1 MDRLGVCAVLAI
13 YLQLVWGATTPVDE
27 FLCGSDYCVEQDG
40 VYCDTKSKSCKCPAG
55 MIGNGR
61 VECVD
66 PTKKCLCT
74 IHGDPHIISFGHDSF
89 TFPLP
94 CHHVLADFVTP
105 QTPRTPN
112 GCKVTIAGRAT
123 YPPKGKNTIYSFER
137 QIEVVVST
145 ATNVFATI
153 LNEQGFA
160 WKKLRRVGPRT
171 RRRSRIGRL
180 TVQTGHDYSDFFF
193 LHVMPCDITV
203 KFRDWDGYFALSK
216 PVGSKG
222 TAGACGTCDT
232 AISPGD
238 KAKKLPDKTEM
249 ERYLEALSNVSPIDG
264 SPANQYPSC
273 VTLTDLQNSC
283 PADKKTAAAEVCSML
298 LQDLKTNECLVKG
311 AGTNGVEDRF
321 VSCFKSVCEGAA
333 PCGLIPQ
340 AFEGCADTPVVKAYQ
355 ASKCK

>member
-1 MDRLGVCAVLAI
+1 MDGLGVFAVLAI
-13 YLQLVWGATTPVDE
+13 YLQLVCGATTPVDDL
-27 FLCGSDYCVEQDG
+27 LCGRDYCVEQDG
-40 VYCDTKSKSCKCPAG
+40 VYCDTKSKTCKCPTE

-105 QTPRTPN
+105 PTARTPN
-112 GCKVTIAGRAT
+112 GCKVTIGGRAT
-123 YPPKGKNTIYSFER
+123 YPPNGKNTIYSFER

-145 ATNVFATI
+145 SANVFAAI
-153 LNEQGFA
+153 LNENGFA
-160 WKKLRRVGPRT
+160 WKKLRRVGPR

-180 TVQTGHDYSDFFF
+180 TVQTGHDFSDFFF

-203 KFRDWDGYFALSK
+203 KFRDYDGYFALSK

-222 TAGACGTCDT
+222 TAGACGTCNT
-232 AISPGD
+232 AIKPGD
-238 KAKKLPDKTEM
+238 KANRLPVKTEM
-249 ERYLEALSNVSPIDG
+249 ERYLEALSKVSPIDG
-264 SPANQYPSC
+264 SPANEDPSC
-273 VTLTDLQNSC
+273 NTLTDLQKSC
-283 PADKKTAAAEVCSML
+283 PADKKPAAVEFCSIL
-298 LQDLKTNECLVKG
+298 LQDLKTNECLVKA
-311 AGTNGVEDRF
+311 AGTKGVADSF
-321 VSCFKSVCEGAA
+321 VSCFKSVCEGTA
-333 PCGLIPQ
+333 PCGLI
-340 AFEGCADTPVVKAYQ
+340 AGLFKGCANTFVVKSYQ